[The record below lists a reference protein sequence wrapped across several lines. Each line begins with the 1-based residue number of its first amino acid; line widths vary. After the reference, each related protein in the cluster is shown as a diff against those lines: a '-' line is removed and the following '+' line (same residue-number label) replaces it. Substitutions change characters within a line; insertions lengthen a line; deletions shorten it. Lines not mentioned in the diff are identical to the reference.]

1 MPPYF
6 HSDVE
11 SCVDA
16 VLSDVGKEIV
26 LGIPIAIGK
35 PNHFVNA
42 LLARAV
48 QDPTIKLRIF
58 TGLTFVKPSA
68 GSEIERRFA
77 EPLVERLFRGY
88 PDLDYVRASKRGELP
103 KNIEVHEFFFQA
115 GALLNSSI
123 AQQSYTSLN
132 YTHVAKHVLNLG
144 INVMAQLVAKRDS
157 GARLSYS
164 WSSNTDTT
172 LDIAPALIQR
182 RTAGE
187 KVAIVGQVNS
197 AMPFMEGEAAVPVDT
212 FDHILD
218 DPAYEFPL
226 FAPPKQPVSLENYAA
241 AIHVASLVKDG
252 GTIQLGI
259 GTFSDALTHTL
270 LLRHKQNG
278 RFGELANGVGAG
290 RLHPRL
296 PVEIAPYEKGLYGA
310 TELFVDGYLAL
321 YRGGILKRRVFG
333 DAELKSSRMQ
343 EAFPSKSMRKACC
356 FTLGSFSAL
365 RAFTRHCVIY
375 R

>member
-1 MPPYF
+1 
-6 HSDVE
+6 
-11 SCVDA
+11 
-16 VLSDVGKEIV
+16 VLSGVGKEIV
-26 LGIPIAIGK
+26 LGMPIAIGK